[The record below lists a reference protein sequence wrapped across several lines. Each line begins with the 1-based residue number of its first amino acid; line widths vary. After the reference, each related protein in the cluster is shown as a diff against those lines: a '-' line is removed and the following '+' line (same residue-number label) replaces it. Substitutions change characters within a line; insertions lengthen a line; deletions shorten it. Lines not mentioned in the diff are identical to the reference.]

1 MAIDAA
7 SHLRSVILRLK
18 CRENMWLREPATG
31 AAAGRA
37 RRRRAPRRTT
47 NSSPGNSRGRA
58 AAFLQSTR
66 SPRPWHT
73 TGPRR
78 PLPGETSAAR
88 CGDKS
93 AITVSATGGGPA
105 DIGRRPCSRSASPG
119 TARRSPR
126 RSAPAAPVLTETLAN
141 AISENGA
148 APREGLLESMNMLTE
163 NSQRLRR
170 VLGASHPATKRN
182 AHNLKCVQG
191 SLARLE

>member
-1 MAIDAA
+1 MRPFERSEARRKLGPNVLKTGFVSDAVDAA
-7 SHLRSVILRLK
+7 SPLPRVILRLT
-18 CRENMWLREPATG
+18 CREDRWQQPEPATG

-126 RSAPAAPVLTETLAN
+126 RSAPA
-141 AISENGA
+141 S
-148 APREGLLESMNMLTE
+148 
-163 NSQRLRR
+163 
-170 VLGASHPATKRN
+170 
-182 AHNLKCVQG
+182 
-191 SLARLE
+191 